1 MFSLA
6 IVVDFNE
13 SCAEKKCRQK
23 DCCQK
28 NCNKKRWC
36 CEGEE
41 KIISYGVIIFCEVG
55 FSDQKFHLSL
65 LLYGCYMALIAQPY
79 GKCHRHMTGPTV
91 LPLHYLF
98 H

>member
-6 IVVDFNE
+6 IGVDFNE
-13 SCAEKKCRQK
+13 SCAEKKVPSKRLLLKKLQQK
-23 DCCQK
+23 KVVLRRRRK
-28 NCNKKRWC
+28 NNFVR
-36 CEGEE
+36 GYY
-41 KIISYGVIIFCEVG
+41 ILRGGIFRE
-55 FSDQKFHLSL
+55 KFHLSL